1 MKTVSSLVLAALAL
15 SAPLAAQQPQ
25 KSQEDFIKLR
35 DEKLAKEVFQKA
47 PWGFDYDAARKQ
59 AKAEGKLILAYFTRS
74 YAG

>member
-1 MKTVSSLVLAALAL
+1 MKTATSLLVAALAF
-15 SAPLAAQQPQ
+15 SASLAAQQ
-25 KSQEDFIKLR
+25 KSQEEFIQLR
-35 DEKLAKEVFQKA
+35 DEKLAKEVFKKA